1 MTETLRTA
9 RTGEV
14 AVFGGLTLLG
24 VGALV
29 GGLHYGLFAD
39 DGRVGPGMMPAVAGA
54 LLCVLGAVL
63 TLRTLADSEA
73 AGQPAGDEE
82 DPEGLDIFGR
92 TQPERIRHLWI
103 VFALLLLAILAVAG
117 LGFLV
122 SFGLFVLVVSVGVE
136 RRKPVTSLLIAV
148 GACVLIYLV
157 FELFLR
163 VPLPTGLLGI

>member
-1 MTETLRTA
+1 
-9 RTGEV
+9 
-14 AVFGGLTLLG
+14 
-24 VGALV
+24 
-29 GGLHYGLFAD
+29 
-39 DGRVGPGMMPAVAGA
+39 
-54 LLCVLGAVL
+54 
-63 TLRTLADSEA
+63 
-73 AGQPAGDEE
+73 
-82 DPEGLDIFGR
+82 
-92 TQPERIRHLWI
+92 